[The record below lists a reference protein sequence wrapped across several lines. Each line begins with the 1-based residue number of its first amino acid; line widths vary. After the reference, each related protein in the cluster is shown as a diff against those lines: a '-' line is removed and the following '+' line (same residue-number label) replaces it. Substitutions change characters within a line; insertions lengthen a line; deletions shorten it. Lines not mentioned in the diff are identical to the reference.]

1 MTNIVFTDYPGH
13 SATLMIVGVATALLV
28 FSFRTDTLRSLPILR
43 WVFGALDFVVI
54 LVLIV
59 LTWNPSRVCMTG
71 QKEQNTLLVCFD
83 TSESMSV
90 TDQSRSRLDQALT
103 AFDRHFVNGRTNKP
117 NCRWYGFDSEFR
129 PISRKNIGKQWGARS
144 DLQTALTKLTGYAQV
159 QQGTEGSPASSMC
172 GAVVFTDGQVD
183 NKQVQSYVKLQRDDC
198 PVMIVAS
205 GDDGS
210 VKDIDV
216 RTVKAPVSV
225 RVEQRYDIVAQIVAR
240 NLNAQPIEV
249 QLWINDVLADRA
261 PVTISQ
267 EGKPHDI
274 RFSAHALAP
283 GIDEVR
289 VVADAVDGEAN
300 IHNNARTRLVEVR
313 ADNAIR
319 VLLYSQVPGFDIAKI
334 RQCLTRDARVKLD
347 FVYDAIIDPKL
358 QKEHADRLVRFPASA
373 DEFNQ
378 YDLIVLGPC
387 RFDQFSDEQIAE
399 LYNFVTKGGGS
410 VVFLP
415 GRKTFGLEECEI
427 DEIRALIPVDF
438 ASPTDAVPG
447 YGLSITEEGRDRNYS
462 EAICHEERG
471 DDVDMAYASIRKKP
485 AASTVLRCGQ
495 QALVCTHRV
504 GRGRTAILNSSN
516 IYQVYRGDKE
526 DGPLFRLLGDIVTD
540 VAGRP
545 SRQGHIEVFV
555 RRTDDTTGL
564 VFEGRVM
571 DQTYAAAR
579 RATVI
584 LEFNDRI
591 ISMKEAMPGTY
602 MTTIPDFQG
611 TSVFA
616 RVRAE
621 HRGIYM
627 GEKAVA
633 LELDAVK
640 HEMDDT
646 RCDKE
651 FLRKLCTHIGGEYV
665 DAEEIGPETFDRF
678 QAYSAGRQG
687 RQLQRFWPR
696 WWVFTLLCS
705 MLLAQWFLRRAK
717 GLI

>member
-1 MTNIVFTDYPGH
+1 MSSIVFTDYPGH
-13 SATLMIVGVATALLV
+13 IATLLIVGVVTALLV
-28 FSFRTDTLRSLPILR
+28 CSFRTGTLHSLPILR
-43 WVFGALDFVVI
+43 WVFGALAIVVV
-54 LVLIV
+54 LMLIV
-59 LTWNPSRVCMTG
+59 LTWNPCRVRMTG
-71 QKEQNTLLVCFD
+71 HKEQNTLLVCFD

-90 TDQSRSRLDQALT
+90 TDQSQSRLDQALT
-103 AFDRHFVNGRTNKP
+103 AFEQNFVVSQANKP

-144 DLQTALTKLTGYAQV
+144 DLQTALTKLTGYAQP
-159 QQGTEGSPASSMC
+159 QQGTKGSPASSMC
-172 GAVVFTDGQVD
+172 GVVVFTDGQVD
-183 NKQVQSYVKLQRDDC
+183 NKQIQSYIKLQRDDC
-198 PVMIVAS
+198 PVMIVAC
-205 GDDGS
+205 GDDGP
-210 VKDIDV
+210 VKDIEV

-225 RVEQRYDIVAQIVAR
+225 RVEQRYDIVAQIAAL

-267 EGKPHDI
+267 EGKPHDV

-300 IHNNARTRLVEVR
+300 IHNNTRTRLVEVR
-313 ADNAIR
+313 ADNAMR

-347 FVYDAIIDPKL
+347 FVYDAIIYPKL
-358 QKEHADRLVRFPASA
+358 QKAHADRLTRFPTSA
-373 DEFNQ
+373 GEFNQ

-387 RFDQFSDEQIAE
+387 GFDRFSGEQITR
-399 LYNFVTKGGGS
+399 LYNFVTKHGGS

-415 GRKTFGLEECEI
+415 GRQSFGLEECEI
-427 DEIRALIPVDF
+427 DEISALIPVDF
-438 ASPTDAVPG
+438 DGPMDAVPTP
-447 YGLSITEEGRDRNYS
+447 GLSITEEGRDKNYS
-462 EAICHEERG
+462 EAICHEDRG
-471 DDVDMAYASIRKKP
+471 NDIEVAYASIRKKP

-495 QALVCTHRV
+495 LALVCTHRI
-504 GRGRTAILNSSN
+504 GRGRTAILNSRN

-540 VAGRP
+540 VADRP

-564 VFEGRVM
+564 VFEGRVT

-579 RATVI
+579 RATVL
-584 LEFNDRI
+584 LELNDRI
-591 ISMKEAMPGTY
+591 TRMKEAGPGTY
-602 MTTIPDFQG
+602 ITTIQDFQG

-621 HRGIYM
+621 HHGIYL
-627 GEKAVA
+627 GEKAIA
-633 LELDAVK
+633 MELDAVK

-646 RCDKE
+646 RCDKD
-651 FLRKLCTHIGGEYV
+651 FLRALCDHVGAKYV
-665 DAEEIGPETFDRF
+665 DADKIGPETFGRF
-678 QAYSAGRQG
+678 QAYRTGRQD
-687 RQLQRFWPR
+687 RQLQRIWPR
-696 WWVFTLLCS
+696 WWVFALLCS
-705 MLLAQWFLRRAK
+705 MLLAQWFMRRAK